1 MMRANWLWVM
11 LLALLPLGARA
22 ECRYESGNNTPVTF
36 SLPSAITIAANT
48 PNGTVIATSAQAAPS
63 NPPVITCGSWRT
75 IFGYRYWQESAE
87 TLTYGVANSRG
98 GYVDDTTYA
107 TGIPGLGYRITHPTA
122 YLKRHPLESEL
133 ISSSTFSV
141 TSGLELVKTG
151 PITSG
156 SVLAAG
162 NLGDWQWTDSL
173 ANTLKPETFRLGNS
187 TTFTTPSCIIVTNP
201 IYVTL
206 PTVTTSAFG
215 GVGSTSGKT
224 PFQIQLSCPA
234 GTAVASITMHT
245 SNPDSH
251 TGVVAPSGAG
261 YAAGIGVR
269 ILDNNS
275 NPMQFENQTVVTPP
289 NATTSIPYFAQY
301 FQTAP
306 TVTGGAVKA
315 TVTFDLFYQ

>member
-11 LLALLPLGARA
+11 LLVLLPLGARA
-22 ECRYESGNNTPVTF
+22 ECRYDSGSNTPVIF
-36 SLPSAITIAANT
+36 SLPSTITIAANT
-48 PNGTVIATSAQAAPS
+48 PNGTVIATSAQATPA
-63 NPPVITCGSWRT
+63 NPPVITCGYWANF
-75 IFGYRYWQESAE
+75 FGYRYWQERTE
-87 TLTYGVANSRG
+87 TLTYGVVNSRG
-98 GYVDDTTYA
+98 GNVDNTTYA
-107 TGIPGLGYRITHPTA
+107 TGIPGLSYRITHPDD
-122 YLKRHPLESEL
+122 YLKRYPLETES
-133 ISSSTFSV
+133 ISNSTFSV

-151 PITSG
+151 PIASG

-162 NLGDWQWTDSL
+162 NLGDWQWTDSSG
-173 ANTLKPETFRLGNS
+173 NTLKPETFRLGNS
-187 TTFTTPSCIIVTNP
+187 ITFTTPSCTIVTNP

-215 GVGSTSGKT
+215 GIGSTSGKT
-224 PFQIQLSCPA
+224 PFQIQLNCPA
-234 GTAVASITMHT
+234 GTAVSSITMHT

-269 ILDNNS
+269 ILDSNS
-275 NPMQFENQTVVTPP
+275 NPMQFETQTVVTPP

-306 TVTGGAVKA
+306 AVTGGSVKA
-315 TVTFDLFYQ
+315 TVTFDLVYQ

>member
-1 MMRANWLWVM
+1 MRANWPWMVVAL
-11 LLALLPLGARA
+11 LLALAPLGARA
-22 ECRYESGNNTPVTF
+22 ECRYTSGGPTTVTF
-36 SLPSAITIAANT
+36 SLPSNITIAADT
-48 PNGTVIATSAQAAPS
+48 PNGTVIATSAQATPA
-63 NPPVITCGSWRT
+63 NPPVIGCYVW
-75 IFGYRYWQESAE
+75 IFPTTENM
-87 TLTYGVANSRG
+87 TYGVVNARG
-98 GYVDDTTYA
+98 GNVDNTTYA
-107 TGIPGLGYRITHPTA
+107 TGVPGLSYRITHPDD
-122 YLKRHPLESEL
+122 YLQRYPLESES

-162 NLGDWQWTDSL
+162 NLGDWRWNDSSG
-173 ANTLKPETFRLGNS
+173 NTLTPETFRLGNS
-187 TTFTTPSCIIVTNP
+187 ITFTTPSCTIVTNP

-215 GVGSTSGKT
+215 GIGSTSGKT
-224 PFQIQLSCPA
+224 PFQIRLSCPA

-245 SNPDSH
+245 SNPDGH
-251 TGVVAPSGAG
+251 PGVVAPSGAG
-261 YAAGIGVR
+261 YAGGIGVR

-275 NPMQFENQTVVTPP
+275 NPMHFEVQTVVTPP

-301 FQTAP
+301 FQTTP

-315 TVTFDLFYQ
+315 TVTFDIFYQ

>member
-1 MMRANWLWVM
+1 MMRANWLWTM
-11 LLALLPLGARA
+11 LLLLTVPLGVHAKCQYA
-22 ECRYESGNNTPVTF
+22 SGGNTSVTF
-36 SLPSAITIAANT
+36 SLPSTITIAANT
-48 PNGTVIATSAQAAPS
+48 AVGTVLATSAQAAPM
-63 NPPVITCGSWRT
+63 NPPVISCNGY
-75 IFGYRYWQESAE
+75 FGDWM
-87 TLTYGVANSRG
+87 TYGVTNTRG
-98 GYVDDTTYA
+98 GYLADNVTYE
-107 TGIPGLGYRITHPTA
+107 TGIPGLGYRLTHPTD
-122 YLKRHPLESEL
+122 YLTRYPLNNEWL
-133 ISSSTFSV
+133 SSSTFSI

-162 NLGDWQWTDSL
+162 ELGRWRWDDDSGNAL
-173 ANTLKPETFRLGNS
+173 YPETFRLGNS
-187 TTFTTPSCIIVTNP
+187 ITFTTPSCTIVTNP

-206 PTVTTSAFG
+206 PTVTTSAFAG
-215 GVGSTSGKT
+215 IGSTSGKT
-224 PFQIQLSCPA
+224 PFQIQLSCPS
-234 GTAVASITMHT
+234 GTAVASITMHA

-269 ILDNNS
+269 ILDSNS
-275 NPMQFENQTVVTPP
+275 TPMQFETQTVVTPP